1 VKTFS
6 IAEERSPNAGLTYSL
21 GSSYSV
27 VKDWLQTKPR
37 EKTRGKLTVILPIT
51 PKKRQQLV
59 LFTVRQSA

>member
-21 GSSYSV
+21 GSSYSF

-51 PKKRQQLV
+51 LGRRQELV
-59 LFTVRQSA
+59 LFAVRQSA

>member
-6 IAEERSPNAGLTYSL
+6 IGEERSPNAGLTYSL
-21 GSSYSV
+21 GSSYSF

-59 LFTVRQSA
+59 LFTVR